1 MLAAGEWPREEA
13 DVGIGTRGGDGRGRA
28 ARGPARP
35 LGGAGPAAGR
45 ARGGGARPAPPGHH
59 GRRGRGLPPGARLA
73 GAITDDELETF
84 LEQQV
89 ATEQAEFVAE
99 FFWALHAKGCEAPG
113 RMAEWIDSHNA
124 LVGRLL
130 GQLDRRNAPLGPR
143 HKRRLWRLKAA
154 RLRAQ

>member
-1 MLAAGEWPREEA
+1 MSRSSTTGSVCTRPWATAPRP
-13 DVGIGTRGGDGRGRA
+13 R
-28 ARGPARP
+28 RGPAWK
-35 LGGAGPAAGR
+35 GSTC
-45 ARGGGARPAPPGHH
+45 ARPRDVLIPPLHSS
-59 GRRGRGLPPGARLA
+59 GAVH
-73 GAITDDELETF
+73 F

-143 HKRRLWRLKAA
+143 HK
-154 RLRAQ
+154 